1 MSNIKKLTE
10 ELEKALREAKGE
22 EPTFAH
28 KLNEATNKRKAKSK
42 YDPNEPFTYQSKED
56 FYSDDYDDDQLFVY
70 YDTEDGF
77 HATGELTVAYGKSFD
92 ELVQNVISE
101 VSTGDAVEFE
111 LEYEPDGNFDPKAT
125 EEVDV
130 GSILVT
136 YYYSDDSDDED
147 DDYDDD
153 EDDDYDD
160 DDDYDYDEDDEDYD
174 DEDYDDEDED

>member
-1 MSNIKKLTE
+1 MNIKKLTE

-22 EPTFAH
+22 EPTFEDQ
-28 KLNEATNKRKAKSK
+28 LDQDINKGEPNNN

-70 YDTEDGF
+70 YDAEDGF
-77 HATGELTVAYGKSFD
+77 HATGELTVAYSKSFD

-101 VSTGDAVEFE
+101 VSTGAAVEFE
-111 LEYEPDGNFDPKAT
+111 LEYEPDGNFAPNAT

-136 YYYSDDSDDED
+136 YYYSEDSDDED

-153 EDDDYDD
+153 
-160 DDDYDYDEDDEDYD
+160 DEDYD
-174 DEDYDDEDED
+174 DEDYDDDYDDEDEDEDW